1 MRKLC
6 MKKAIYDAQLTG
18 PDRTLFTRDL
28 GEILT
33 SQTGQ
38 RKRCLDQGVISNLH
52 WELQCC
58 RLSGYFTH
66 IGMSFLGIQR
76 LFELSLLYVS
86 NVLPTLISN
95 SNKAG
100 DSEFHQIGQWCTL
113 LSSVMSSISGVNRN
127 VCCISP
133 GKVL

>member
-38 RKRCLDQGVISNLH
+38 RKRCLDQGVIFKLH
-52 WELQCC
+52 REL
-58 RLSGYFTH
+58 
-66 IGMSFLGIQR
+66 
-76 LFELSLLYVS
+76 
-86 NVLPTLISN
+86 
-95 SNKAG
+95 
-100 DSEFHQIGQWCTL
+100 
-113 LSSVMSSISGVNRN
+113 
-127 VCCISP
+127 
-133 GKVL
+133 